1 MEGKSKQLLPVGRE
15 EVELID
21 GSPIISE
28 ALLSLL
34 LDLLERAHAWS
45 ILGSELMNEFLNF
58 VRVTLSSKELSL
70 IAERDVL
77 ETMNLTE
84 GPEDGVR
91 VLAKA
96 LDLEDLTQVGLLGDA
111 LHHVIE
117 ELGLGER
124 VLVVH
129 RQVVEDF
136 ILR

>member
-1 MEGKSKQLLPVGRE
+1 MSV
-15 EVELID
+15 
-21 GSPIISE
+21 
-28 ALLSLL
+28 
-34 LDLLERAHAWS
+34 
-45 ILGSELMNEFLNF
+45 
-58 VRVTLSSKELSL
+58 
-70 IAERDVL
+70 AERDVL